1 MTDLRYA
8 ALILPLLALANSSFG
23 ESSIENLIE
32 RAGLAEGPVAVRDLQ
47 HYVPPRKILL
57 ANIGIDLETL
67 SAEHP
72 DIEFIE
78 VTSSADARRHAAA
91 ADAIVGYCDQ
101 ALVDAAERLVW
112 VQIYTA
118 GVERCL
124 STEQIAN
131 GRVLLTNMQKMSSP
145 VIAEHAIA
153 MVLALS
159 RKLPQFAKGMPS
171 GEWRRNNQA
180 RAGMVPVSGRTL
192 LVAGLGGIGTEVA
205 RLGAALDMRVIG
217 IRNSSREGPEFVSY
231 VGLSSE
237 LNDLV
242 AEADVIVN
250 ALPLTDATEGLF
262 DADVFAAMKP
272 GAILVNVGRG
282 KTVDTPALVAALE
295 SGQLAGAGLDVT
307 DPEPLPK
314 RHPLWQFSNVI
325 ITPHIASSGGERERH
340 RLLLA
345 ENLRR
350 YIAGESLLNVVDP
363 QRGY

>member
-1 MTDLRYA
+1 M
-8 ALILPLLALANSSFG
+8 LLAPVSSSFG
-23 ESSIENLIE
+23 EISIENLVE
-32 RAGLAEGPVAVRDLQ
+32 RANLAEGPVAVRDLQ
-47 HYVPPRKILL
+47 HYVPPRKILI
-57 ANIGIDLETL
+57 ANIGIDIDAL
-67 SAEHP
+67 SAMYPE
-72 DIEFIE
+72 IELIE
-78 VTSSADARRHAAA
+78 VTTTADARRHAAG
-91 ADAIVGYCDQ
+91 ADAILGYCDQ
-101 ALVDAAERLVW
+101 KLIGAAERLVW

-153 MVLALS
+153 MMLALS
-159 RKLPQFAKGMPS
+159 RNLPQFAKGMSS
-171 GEWRRNNQA
+171 GKWRRNDQA
-180 RAGMVPVSGRTL
+180 RAGMVPVSGKTL

-217 IRNSSREGPEFVSY
+217 TRNSSREGPEFVSY
-231 VGLSSE
+231 VGLSHE

-242 AEADVIVN
+242 AEADIIVN

-262 DADVFAAMKP
+262 DEDVFAAAKP
-272 GAILVNVGRG
+272 GAIFVNVGRG
-282 KTVDTPALVAALE
+282 NTVDTMALVAALK
-295 SGQLAGAGLDVT
+295 SGRLAGAGLDVT

-325 ITPHIASSGGERERH
+325 ITPHVASSGGDRERH

-350 YIAGESLLNVVDP
+350 YIAREHLLNVVDP